1 MKHTIKEVKLKN
13 GARGLF
19 VHVPDATVMNF
30 RFLFRAGFRFADP
43 NVYEVAH
50 LLEHMAFGKNSRH
63 KNQTEFEN
71 DFTQNGAYHNA
82 YTSDNIVCYSAECAD
97 FEWERILDLQLL
109 SIAEPQFNEKELQ
122 SELGNIKSELTGYQN
137 DYMRLLWPEVQI
149 RIGEPVLT
157 LTQRLK
163 TLPNITLNDVWAHYK
178 KTHTAR
184 NLRFVIAGNFSGRT
198 ARILELLESA
208 KFDEG
213 IELPFPLDTYSNAA
227 PELISRADASNI
239 SFGFSF
245 VLPRRLSSK
254 ESDAMGG
261 LNHLLNGTM
270 SSRIFGEAR
279 RKGLVYGIFSET
291 QLGQQHASWDFG
303 GEANPDT
310 IEQLFNIITR
320 ELKKVASGQIDSDE
334 VKANRSYALGRLQM
348 QGQTVAQTG
357 NFYSGRYVNY
367 GEIDDYDRMEER
379 INAISAR
386 SMQNIATDFLKN
398 GKLSLVAVGTKR
410 DKKLIDDLGL
420 KLEKLQ
426 QNVRGGGIISG

>member
-1 MKHTIKEVKLKN
+1 
-13 GARGLF
+13 
-19 VHVPDATVMNF
+19 
-30 RFLFRAGFRFADP
+30 
-43 NVYEVAH
+43 VAH
-50 LLEHMAFGKNSRH
+50 LLEHMAFGANARH

-71 DFTQNGAYHNA
+71 DFTKNGAYHNA
-82 YTSDNIVCYSAECAD
+82 YTSDNLVCYSAECAD

-109 SIAEPQFNEKELQ
+109 SIAEPKFNETELQ
-122 SELGNIKSELTGYQN
+122 AELGNIKSELTGYQN

-149 RIGEPVLT
+149 RIGEPVLS
-157 LTQRLK
+157 LADRLK
-163 TLPNITLNDVWAHYK
+163 TLPNITLDDVWTHYK

-184 NLRFVIAGNFSGRT
+184 NLRFVIAGNFSSRT

-208 KFDEG
+208 KLDEG
-213 IELPFPLDTYSNAA
+213 IELPFPLDIYNDAA
-227 PELISRADASNI
+227 PELISRADASNV
-239 SFGFSF
+239 SFGFSL
-245 VLPRRLSSK
+245 VVPRRIENK
-254 ESDAMGG
+254 ESDTMGG

-310 IEQLFNIITR
+310 IEQLFDIITR
-320 ELKKVASGQIDSDE
+320 ELKQVAAGNITDEE
-334 VKANRSYALGRLQM
+334 VKANHSYALGRLQM

-357 NFYSGRYVNY
+357 NFYTGRYVNY

-379 INAISAR
+379 INAISKQ
-386 SMQNIATDFLKN
+386 SMQAIAAEFLKA
-398 GKLSLVAVGTKR
+398 GKLAFVAVGTKR
-410 DKKLIDDLGL
+410 DKKLVDDLGA

-426 QNVRGGGIISG
+426 QDLKSES